1 MPRDS
6 FRRRQFV
13 VLLGLSLALI
23 GIMLGTVLPVTWSSL
38 TRRVTM
44 QLEAESVHRAAEME
58 HWLEE
63 AANAALLIASDISRH
78 FGNDGIPPT
87 DGAAE
92 SASQPLANMTERLRV
107 FRDVLDDVASVS
119 LLDLAAGRV
128 FASSEPTLVSRV
140 RENEDY
146 FINGQHGLYVSPL
159 SHSVGAEAPEIVVA
173 APITDLED
181 VLLGVVVL
189 RLDIDDLVDALGH
202 PLGLEE
208 DGRTYLVDRY
218 GFYATMPP
226 GVEGTPLGKLA
237 ESEGITEALT
247 GKTGTGR
254 YVDPRGTSVI
264 GAYRW
269 LPEAQ
274 VGLLVEAD
282 WSVVTAEI
290 QRAWTPVIISG
301 AVLLVLAVLAARY
314 LANWLVRPLE
324 RIGIAARALEGGDL
338 ARRAPTGGPDEIG
351 QLADTF
357 NRMAD
362 SVQRSYEDLE
372 RAVSE
377 RTQELEEL
385 NRQLEGDIVIRRQ
398 AEEALRESEQK
409 YRSLFENMLNGFA
422 YHRMVVDDD
431 GRPVD
436 YEFLDLND
444 AFEQLT
450 GLKRENVV
458 GRTVKEVLPGI
469 DKDPADWIGVYGRVA
484 LQGEEAHFE
493 QFSENL
499 QRWYS
504 VTAYSPQM
512 GYFVALFFDVT
523 ERKQAEETLRR
534 SEENLRAYLEGA
546 PDGVYINDLNGVL
559 LYGNREAQ
567 RITGYTREELV
578 GGNFLDLGL
587 LPAEYIDKAAGLLA
601 LNAEGQPT
609 GPDEFEL
616 VRKDGTHIWV
626 EITTMPVE
634 REQDTVVV
642 GFTRDISERRRME
655 EQLQRSQLLASLGE
669 MTAGIAHEVNNPLA
683 AILLYAELVNRAGL
697 PQQVKKDLRVIR
709 DEARRASAI
718 MKDLL
723 TYSRKAEPVT
733 QPVDVHPILK
743 KVIDM
748 RRYQEQVRNV
758 EIATDFSAG
767 PLRVHGNSS
776 QLTQLFMN
784 LIVNAEEAV
793 EQAEERKITVTTV
806 ADGEWARISVTD
818 TGAGI
823 PKKNLSQVF
832 IPFFSTKTQGRG
844 TGLGLSTCYGIATAH
859 RGTIRAENNRGAGST
874 FIVELPRVQADGDQA
889 RTGRRRGRPGAGRR
903 PSPSG
908 GGAS

>member
-1 MPRDS
+1 MPRNS

-13 VLLGLSLALI
+13 VLVGLSLALL
-23 GIMLGTVLPVTWSSL
+23 GIMLGTVLPVTWNSI
-38 TRRVTM
+38 TRRVAA

-63 AANAALLIASDISRH
+63 ASSAALLVSNDIGVRLSA
-78 FGNDGIPPT
+78 DGLPPT
-87 DGAAE
+87 DGAAA
-92 SASQPLANMTERLRV
+92 SAGQPLANMTEQLRV

-119 LLDLAAGRV
+119 LLDLAVGRV
-128 FASSEPTLVSRV
+128 FASSEPTLVSRI

-146 FINGQHGLYVSPL
+146 FINGQQGLYVSPL
-159 SHSVGAEAPEIVVA
+159 SHSVGAEGPEIVVS
-173 APITDLED
+173 APIADLED
-181 VLLGVVVL
+181 VLLGVVAL
-189 RLDIDDLVDALGH
+189 RLNIDDLIDAIGH
-202 PLGLEE
+202 PTGLEE
-208 DGRTYLVDRY
+208 NGRTYLVDRY
-218 GFYATMPP
+218 GFYATMPR
-226 GVEGTPLGKLA
+226 GVEGTPLGRMA
-237 ESEGITEALT
+237 ESEGTAEALS
-247 GKTGTGR
+247 GKTGSGR
-254 YVDPRGTSVI
+254 YLDPRGISVY

-269 LPEAQ
+269 IPDAE
-274 VGLLVEAD
+274 VGLMVEIN
-282 WSVVTAEI
+282 WSVVTAEVW
-290 QRAWTPVIISG
+290 RAWTPVIIAG

-314 LANWLVRPLE
+314 LTNWLVRPLE
-324 RIGIAARALEGGDL
+324 RIGIAARALESGDL
-338 ARRAPTGGPDEIG
+338 ARRAPSGGPDEIG
-351 QLADTF
+351 QLANTF

-422 YHRMVVDDD
+422 YHRMVFDDD

-436 YEFLDLND
+436 YEFLDINE
-444 AFEQLT
+444 AFERLT

-458 GRTVKEVLPGI
+458 GRTVTEVLPGI
-469 DKDPADWIGVYGRVA
+469 EKDPADWIGLYGRVA
-484 LQGEEAHFE
+484 LQEEEAHFE
-493 QFSENL
+493 QFSEQL

-504 VTAYSPQM
+504 VTTYSPQR

-523 ERKQAEETLRR
+523 ERKQAEEVLRR

-546 PDGVYINDLNGVL
+546 PDGVFISDLDGVTV
-559 LYGNREAQ
+559 YSNREVE
-567 RITGYTREELV
+567 RITGYTKEELI
-578 GGNFLDLGL
+578 GKNFLDLGL
-587 LPAEYIDKAAGLLA
+587 LPAEYVDTIAGLMA
-601 LNAEGQPT
+601 LNAEGQPA

-616 VRKDGTHIWV
+616 VRKDGTRVWI
-626 EITTMPVE
+626 ELTTMPVA

-642 GFTRDISERRRME
+642 GFARDISERQRME
-655 EQLQRSQLLASLGE
+655 DQIQRSQLLATLGE

-683 AILLYAELVNRAGL
+683 AILLYAELISRASL

-709 DEARRASAI
+709 EEAKRASDI

-733 QPVDVHPILK
+733 QPIDVHQILK

-758 EIATDFSAG
+758 DIATDFCAG
-767 PLRVHGNSS
+767 PLRVHGNTS

-793 EQAEERKITVTTV
+793 EQSEERKITVTTA
-806 ADGEWARISVTD
+806 ADVEWARISVTD

-823 PKKNLSQVF
+823 PEENLSQVF
-832 IPFFSTKTQGRG
+832 IPFFSTKALGRG

-859 RGTIRAENNRGAGST
+859 KGTIRAENNHGAGAT
-874 FIVELPRVQADGDQA
+874 FVVELPRA
-889 RTGRRRGRPGAGRR
+889 
-903 PSPSG
+903 
-908 GGAS
+908 